1 MQWLASVS
9 VATIY
14 TYSIYTQDSND
25 PKQLLSSA
33 NIDRTNLE
41 TFALEATTFSTEGG
55 LGQVEFETNHRGEND
70 VALFDF
76 TSLFAAQ
83 NAARIIERRGKQ
95 LLLCLAGDSLIN
107 VSGLVV
113 SGKGKGGSCA
123 LRSCVAG
130 GFSVVMVTV

>member
-1 MQWLASVS
+1 MLVHLHVYCRVEFETISTVHACSGLPVS
-9 VATIY
+9 IATTY
-14 TYSIYTQDSND
+14 TYLTYTQDSKD

-33 NIDRTNLE
+33 NIDLTNLE
-41 TFALEATTFSTEGG
+41 TFALEATTFATEGG

-107 VSGLVV
+107 VSGLVETA
-113 SGKGKGGSCA
+113 SS
-123 LRSCVAG
+123 
-130 GFSVVMVTV
+130 M